1 MLLVLNVFL
10 CVFNMLPLPPLDG
23 AAVFG
28 VLLPDRQVERL
39 RELGS
44 NGMMSMLG
52 LVVAWQVFP
61 LMTDPLFSG
70 VLRLLHPY
78 VSYF

>member
-1 MLLVLNVFL
+1 MLNVFL
-10 CVFNMLPLPPLDG
+10 GVFNMLPLPPLDG

-28 VLLPDRQVERL
+28 ALLPERYAVSV

-52 LVVAWQVFP
+52 LLVAWQVFP
-61 LMTDPLFSG
+61 HATDPIFSLL
-70 VLRLLHPY
+70 LRLVHPDA
-78 VSYF
+78 SYH